1 MHELCKQIS
10 VVLNKFVMN
19 THQDSVLN
27 ALFFII
33 TIARVYFMKVLENLW
48 MKMKIMNGS
57 IGEI

>member
-48 MKMKIMNGS
+48 MNMKIMNGS